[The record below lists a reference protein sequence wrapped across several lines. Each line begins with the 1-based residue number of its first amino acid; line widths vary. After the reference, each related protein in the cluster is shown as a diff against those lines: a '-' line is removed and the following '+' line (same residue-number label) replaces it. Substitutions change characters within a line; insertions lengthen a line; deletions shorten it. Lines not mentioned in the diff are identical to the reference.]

1 MKNKNNLII
10 FFVLTIVVGILASA
24 VIILFFDLNLLTLV
38 AICEVVI
45 LVALMRARENA
56 HNENGAGGNKSDEKT
71 NSRTKVV
78 EAEKTAVAFQK
89 FEDVRDAL
97 KKALPRYK
105 LKTMERV
112 SSNVFI
118 FHKRRYFMED
128 TMCFMAV
135 DLRDEVRYPD
145 QLFLHEVFPYMM
157 NLNVQRPSHPIRVV
171 LIICVNS
178 RDRWLDALVNNN
190 IEHDYKLFKL
200 PVVISFSEGEMYMA
214 RQKGGSGYGKTHYN
228 KMRKLW
234 LKIVENSGMK
244 KIADT
249 SRS

>member
-1 MKNKNNLII
+1 MKNKNNLLV
-10 FFVLTIVVGILASA
+10 FFVLTVIAGILASA
-24 VIILFFDLNLLTLV
+24 VIILFFDLKLLTLV
-38 AICEVVI
+38 AVCEVIV
-45 LVALMRARENA
+45 LVVLMRAQENA
-56 HNENGAGGNKSDEKT
+56 HNENSAGGNKSDKKT
-71 NSRTKVV
+71 NSRTKGV
-78 EAEKTAVAFQK
+78 EAEKIAVACQK

-97 KKALPRYK
+97 EKALPKYK
-105 LKTMERV
+105 LKTMERI

-171 LIICVNS
+171 LIICVNN
-178 RDRWLDALVNNN
+178 RDRWLDALINNN

-214 RQKGGSGYGKTHYN
+214 RQKGGSGYGKMHYN
-228 KMRKLW
+228 KMRKVW
-234 LKIVENSGMK
+234 LKI
-244 KIADT
+244 ADDAGLLL
-249 SRS
+249 